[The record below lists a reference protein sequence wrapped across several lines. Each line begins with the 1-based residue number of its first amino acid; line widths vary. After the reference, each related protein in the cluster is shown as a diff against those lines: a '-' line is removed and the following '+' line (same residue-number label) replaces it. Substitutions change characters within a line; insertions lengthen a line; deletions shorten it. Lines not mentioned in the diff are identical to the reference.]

1 MTTATITPPTSPFI
15 NGDSSIA
22 TAYDD
27 LSNYEG
33 YHHVH
38 WWVGNAKQAAAF
50 YVSRMGFTRVAYRGL
65 ETGSRLVASHV
76 VRNGAVIFVLSS
88 PLRGLDSVND
98 ERFSDEDRRM
108 LREMHNH
115 ITKHG
120 DGVKGMLLF
129 LSGVI

>member
-1 MTTATITPPTSPFI
+1 MTTATLTPPTSPFT
-15 NGDSSIA
+15 NEDNSTA
-22 TAYDD
+22 TNNN

-38 WWVGNAKQAAAF
+38 WWVGNAKQAATF

-88 PLRGLDSVND
+88 PLRGLASVDD

-108 LREMHNH
+108 LTEMHNH

-120 DGVKGMLLF
+120 DGVKGMLLS
-129 LSGVI
+129 LSGII